1 MSPIS
6 LNPLVE
12 ACGPKRKNKVL
23 SMEESEGEQVKE
35 SKLEEATRKLSH
47 LMATHLGSV
56 EVAEQSCQLQ

>member
-1 MSPIS
+1 M
-6 LNPLVE
+6 E

-23 SMEESEGEQVKE
+23 STEESEGEQVKE
-35 SKLEEATRKLSH
+35 SKLEEETRKLSH